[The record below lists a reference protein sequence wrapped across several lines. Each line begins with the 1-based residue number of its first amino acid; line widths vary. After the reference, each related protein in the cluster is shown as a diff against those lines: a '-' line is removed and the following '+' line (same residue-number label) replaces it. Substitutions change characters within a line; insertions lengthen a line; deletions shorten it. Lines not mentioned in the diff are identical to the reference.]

1 MSETSDSR
9 SRMLRTAAR
18 LLQRQGY
25 HATGLR
31 QILAESGAPRGSLY
45 FHFPG
50 GKEELAVAA
59 VQGMSKRI
67 ARLIAQLLG
76 AYADPADAID
86 AFVRAFAEILRAS
99 NYAEGCPV
107 ATVTLE
113 AAASST
119 AIRAACE
126 EAYGEWQRQIAAY
139 LTGAGVPVAQ
149 AEPLAT
155 LVLAAAEGGLI
166 LSRARRDI
174 EPLTTVATQLATI
187 LRSAVAEA
195 GKRKRR

>member
-1 MSETSDSR
+1 MSQEPDSR

-31 QILAESGAPRGSLY
+31 QILAEIGAPRGSLY

-59 VQGMSKRI
+59 VQAMGKRI

-76 AYADPADAID
+76 AHADPADAID

-99 NYAEGCPV
+99 DYAEGCPV

-113 AAASST
+113 AAASSA
-119 AIRAACE
+119 AIRAACD
-126 EAYGEWQRQIAAY
+126 EAYVEWQRQIAAY
-139 LTGAGVPVAQ
+139 LSGAGVAAGQ

-166 LSRARRDI
+166 LSRARHDI
-174 EPLTTVATQLATI
+174 EPLATIAGQLAGI
-187 LRSAVAEA
+187 LRGALPAK
-195 GKRKRR
+195 KRTHR